1 MTEDEYKKHI
11 QDILNEDNGD
21 EDQKFLQDNNNE
33 QQDISNQ

>member
-21 EDQKFLQDNNNE
+21 GDQKFLQDNKNE

>member
-21 EDQKFLQDNNNE
+21 GDQKFLQDNNNE